1 VSSPSGTQTEVQ
13 IVFDIRV
20 PGAQEVL
27 YTPIVMER
35 LKEAWVQYVALMIP
49 SVYVIYFL
57 IVGFS
62 FKSKVLEA

>member
-1 VSSPSGTQTEVQ
+1 
-13 IVFDIRV
+13 
-20 PGAQEVL
+20 
-27 YTPIVMER
+27 MER

-49 SVYVIYFL
+49 SVYIIYFL